1 MSRLSKPISPKAA
14 GSFSPVSAAILSDMF
29 HAQKFEMRRSLL
41 SRYKQHTSAT
51 SRCFQ
56 AVPDRDPEP
65 EADILG
71 GGVPPSLTK
80 ALLAECAEKRA
91 ILTAWK
97 TAADE
102 KQEVAASKSLLDG

>member
-1 MSRLSKPISPKAA
+1 M
-14 GSFSPVSAAILSDMF
+14 SAAILSDMF

-41 SRYKQHTSAT
+41 SRYKQHTTAT

-102 KQEVAASKSLLDG
+102 KQEVAAS